1 MADND
6 ALITQFMDVTGV
18 QRDRAEF
25 FLQSANFQLDV
36 NFCLII
42 VDCFVFFTQKIFNCV
57 LGCIVK
63 FL

>member
-42 VDCFVFFTQKIFNCV
+42 VDCFVFLLKKYLIAF
-57 LGCIVK
+57 
-63 FL
+63 